1 MIEYRTILVEKI
13 LRKDESVLIEE
24 EEESESPI
32 LLFHE
37 LSEEE
42 WEKRR
47 IAFAVRNE

>member
-1 MIEYRTILVEKI
+1 MEKI
-13 LRKDESVLIEE
+13 LQKDESVLIEE
-24 EEESESPI
+24 EESDSPI

-47 IAFAVRNE
+47 IAFAVRKE